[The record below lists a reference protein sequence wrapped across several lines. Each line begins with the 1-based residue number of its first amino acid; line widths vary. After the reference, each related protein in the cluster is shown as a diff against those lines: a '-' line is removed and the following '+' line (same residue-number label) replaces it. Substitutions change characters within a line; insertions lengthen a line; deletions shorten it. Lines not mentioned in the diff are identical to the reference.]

1 MYIYNF
7 RTGVLFV
14 LLLLQLQVHAIT
26 VEERHALAQK
36 ILPIIQTLLLSHSK
50 VTHSVASEQEAS
62 AFLSR
67 ATFGATQDDI
77 NHLMT
82 LGSYDIWF
90 EEQFTAAPTY
100 HIAWAEQNLKG
111 INGVGDLKDNPK
123 DWKRYSDAL
132 SYMQRDAWWDIAVH
146 SKDQLRQRVALAL
159 SEIFVI
165 SKEGSLINAPDGRMA
180 YYDVLVKNALGNFE
194 TLLQEVTYHP
204 SMGKYLSYLGN
215 AKADPAKGSHP
226 DENYAREVMQLFS
239 IGLFQLNLD
248 GTLKRDAQGKA
259 LPTYTQD
266 DIKEMAKV
274 FTGLTDDNGFFFAAE
289 GGSTH
294 TTRIEPMIYNNA
306 YHDTSKKHILGN
318 IIPAGGSTKDDINAA
333 LHILFMHQNT
343 APFIARRLI
352 QRLVT
357 SNPSPAYIR
366 RVAQV
371 FNRNEQGIR
380 GDIKSVIK
388 AILLDN
394 EALHGAEY
402 RPTTFGKFREPLL
415 FYTHLFR
422 AFGAQNSLNT
432 LYQEEVPLYQ
442 YRSFNFH
449 GNGYTRQEAP
459 LEALSVFNYFTPDDA
474 PYSLKK
480 ESLVAPEL
488 ELYGTDGIHQVLMG
502 LINKDGFIYD
512 TYQLTAELQLETEKL
527 FIKNKQYNALL
538 EHLNILLLGGTM
550 STITKNAIVTYMQHH
565 AALDDETLARYVI
578 SLVMSS
584 PDYAL
589 QQ

>member
-1 MYIYNF
+1 MNIYSF
-7 RTGVLFV
+7 RIGVLFV
-14 LLLLQLQVHAIT
+14 PLLLSLQLHAIT
-26 VEERHALAQK
+26 IEERHALAQK
-36 ILPIIQTLLLSHSK
+36 ILPIIQTFLLSDSK
-50 VTHSVASEQEAS
+50 VPYSVASAQEAS

-77 NHLMT
+77 DHLMT

-90 EEQFTAAPTY
+90 EEQFAAAPTY

-111 INGVGDLKDNPK
+111 INGVGDLKDNPE

-132 SYMQRDAWWDIAVH
+132 SYMQRDAWWDIAVN
-146 SKDQLRQRVALAL
+146 STDQLRQRVALAL

-165 SKEGSLINAPDGRMA
+165 SKEGALINAPDGRMA
-180 YYDVLVKNALGNFE
+180 YYDLLVKNALGNFE
-194 TLLQEVTYHP
+194 TLLQKVTYHP

-248 GTLKRDAQGKA
+248 GTIKRDAQGKP
-259 LPTYTQD
+259 LPTYDQN

-274 FTGLTDDNGFFFAAE
+274 FTGLTDNNGFFFAAD

-294 TTRIEPMIYNNA
+294 ATRTEPMISDDS
-306 YHDTSKKHILGN
+306 YHDTSAKHILAE
-318 IIPAGGSTKDDINAA
+318 IIPAGGTTFSDINAA
-333 LHILFMHQNT
+333 LHLLFMHDNT
-343 APFIARRLI
+343 GPFIARRLI

-357 SNPSPAYIR
+357 SNPSAAYIQ

-371 FNRNEQGIR
+371 FNKNEHGVR
-380 GDIKSVIK
+380 GDMRSVVK
-388 AILLDN
+388 AILLDD
-394 EALHGAEY
+394 EALYGAKRY
-402 RPTTFGKFREPLL
+402 PSTFGKFREPLL

-422 AFGAQNSLNT
+422 AFSAQNSLNT

-442 YRSFNFH
+442 YHSFNFH

-459 LEALSVFNYFTPDDA
+459 LEALTVFNYFTPDDA
-474 PYSLKK
+474 PFSLTK

-488 ELYGTDGIHQVLMG
+488 ELYGTDGIHQVLLG
-502 LINKDGFIYD
+502 LINKDGFVYGTYD
-512 TYQLTAELQLETEKL
+512 LTAELQLDSE
-527 FIKNKQYNALL
+527 IRYVNNKQYTALL
-538 EHLNILLLGGTM
+538 EHLNTLLLGGSM
-550 STITKNAIVTYMQHH
+550 STITTNAILAYIHNH
-565 AALDDETLARYVI
+565 ADLDHETLARYII

-589 QQ
+589 QR